1 MVNQTLWIGIVVGV
15 FFVGIGISYAIF
27 SSSYNP
33 NSMRFQNQPLF
44 DQMMSQNPKMTAQWM
59 TAMMQDP
66 QQMQQMQQLMLDP
79 EFRQQMFQQMNTMM
93 DDPQLQQ
100 QMFQQMG
107 IMMNDPQLRQ
117 QMIDMMTQNPEMIQ
131 AMMQNQQMIDIM
143 TQNPEMIQAMMQ
155 NQQMIGIMGQGRTGP
170 GTMMGESPIEQH
182 ETMLELIEEIME
194 EKQLRDHMFA
204 HIIEDQELVHQMFT
218 LMDSNPEL
226 KKHMEAHVS
235 GNITGYENP

>member
-1 MVNQTLWIGIVVGV
+1 MVNQTIWIGIVIGV
-15 FFVGIGISYAIF
+15 FFVGIGVSYAIF
-27 SSSYNP
+27 SSSYDP
-33 NSMRFQNQPLF
+33 NSMKFQNQQLF

-100 QMFQQMG
+100 QMFQQMST
-107 IMMNDPQLRQ
+107 MMNDPQLRQ

-131 AMMQNQQMIDIM
+131 AMMQNQQMI
-143 TQNPEMIQAMMQ
+143 
-155 NQQMIGIMGQGRTGP
+155 GIMGQGSTGP
-170 GTMMGESPIEQH
+170 GTMMGENPIEQH

-194 EKQLRDHMFA
+194 EKQLRGHMFA

-218 LMDSNPEL
+218 LMDPNPEL

-235 GNITGYENP
+235 GNITEYEILEGGE

>member
-1 MVNQTLWIGIVVGV
+1 MVNQTLWIGIAVGV
-15 FFVGIGISYAIF
+15 FFVGIGVSYAIF
-27 SSSYNP
+27 SSSYDP
-33 NSMRFQNQPLF
+33 NSMKFQNQQLF

-59 TAMMQDP
+59 TTMMEDP

-117 QMIDMMTQNPEMIQ
+117 QMID
-131 AMMQNQQMIDIM
+131 IM

-155 NQQMIGIMGQGRTGP
+155 NQQMMGIMGQGMRGP
-170 GTMMGESPIEQH
+170 GMMMGESPIEQH

-194 EKQLRDHMFA
+194 EKQLREHMFA
-204 HIIEDQELVHQMFT
+204 HIIEDQKLVHQMFT
-218 LMDSNPEL
+218 LMDPNPEL
-226 KKHMEAHVS
+226 KKHMEAHVT
-235 GNITGYENP
+235 GNITGYEILESGE